1 MAIARNEQ
9 LASIAAPNLPLA
21 EEAYSRYYQDQ
32 FNNILRLYFNRLGGN
47 VNNLLGPNGG
57 QYIDCPNG
65 LFFSTTDQP
74 IVSANVGQPVDFP
87 IEYLNNQVFVNSGTD
102 SRIYVGIGG
111 VYNFQFSGQLRSN
124 SGSAKQVYIW
134 IARNGTDIGYSTHQY
149 TVSGG
154 NTHLNISWNFNI
166 DLAAD
171 EYVEL
176 RWASNDVDMAL
187 EAVAPTAPHPG
198 MPSAVMAVN
207 FIAPLPSPRPVAP

>member
-9 LASIAAPNLPLA
+9 LVSLANPNLPLA
-21 EEAYSRYYQDQ
+21 EEVYSRYYQDQ
-32 FNNILRLYFNRLGGN
+32 LNSVLRLYFNRLNGN
-47 VNNLLGPNGG
+47 VNRLLGPNGG
-57 QYIDCPNG
+57 QFIDCPNG

-74 IVSANVGQPVDFP
+74 IVAANVGQPVDFP
-87 IEYLNNQVFVNSGTD
+87 LEYLNNEVFVNSGTD

-111 VYNFQFSGQLRSN
+111 VYNFQFSGQLQSK
-124 SGSAKQVYIW
+124 SSSAKQVYIW

-149 TVSGG
+149 TVSG
-154 NTHLNISWNFNI
+154 NNVHLNISWNFNI